1 MDRMKKSFLL
11 GRLSLLLSGVLMMLS
26 PAAEKPN
33 IVFIITDDQSADAV
47 AASKLWGAET
57 SGLQTPHLDRLYQNG
72 TVFRQA
78 YNMGAWHGAVCVA
91 SRSMLMTGRFVW
103 NTRAQEKSKFSD
115 MLAREKTWSQ
125 RMKRAGYTTYLSG
138 KWHVEADAKKIFD
151 HTANIRPGMAPT
163 VPESYKR
170 PVEGKKDN
178 WNPADP
184 QTRGLWTGGKHWSEV
199 LADDAE
205 SFVKQ
210 AAGEKKPFFLYL
222 AFNAPHD
229 PRQAPQSWLDQYP
242 VETIPIPENFLP
254 LNPHRAI
261 MGMEKAN
268 GSGVLR
274 DEQLAPFPR
283 TEFAIRTHR
292 KEYFALIS
300 HTDEQIGRIIK
311 ALEKAGVANNTMIV
325 FTSDHGL
332 AIGRHGLMGK
342 QSMYEHSLRVPF
354 VMSGPHIPQ
363 GKVIDERIYLQDAV
377 ATSLDIAGADREG
390 IDFKSL
396 LPLMKGD
403 AKKHYDAIYGAYE
416 MGSQRAVIDG
426 KDKLILYPRD
436 RVALLFDLEKDP
448 LEKNAIT
455 ESPDSEIVKKRLFAK
470 LLAWQKKNADPLDLT
485 VFYPQWLP

>member
-1 MDRMKKSFLL
+1 
-11 GRLSLLLSGVLMMLS
+11 
-26 PAAEKPN
+26 
-33 IVFIITDDQSADAV
+33 
-47 AASKLWGAET
+47 
-57 SGLQTPHLDRLYQNG
+57 
-72 TVFRQA
+72 
-78 YNMGAWHGAVCVA
+78 
-91 SRSMLMTGRFVW
+91 
-103 NTRAQEKSKFSD
+103 
-115 MLAREKTWSQ
+115 
-125 RMKRAGYTTYLSG
+125 
-138 KWHVEADAKKIFD
+138 
-151 HTANIRPGMAPT
+151 
-163 VPESYKR
+163 
-170 PVEGKKDN
+170 
-178 WNPADP
+178 
-184 QTRGLWTGGKHWSEV
+184 
-199 LADDAE
+199 
-205 SFVKQ
+205 
-210 AAGEKKPFFLYL
+210 
-222 AFNAPHD
+222 
-229 PRQAPQSWLDQYP
+229 
-242 VETIPIPENFLP
+242 
-254 LNPHRAI
+254 

-292 KEYFALIS
+292 KEYYALIS

-416 MGSQRAVIDG
+416 IGSQRAVIDG

-448 LEKNAIT
+448 LEKNAII
-455 ESPDSEIVKKRLFAK
+455 ESTVSEIVKKRLFAK
-470 LLAWQKKNADPLDLT
+470 LLTLQKKNADPLDLT